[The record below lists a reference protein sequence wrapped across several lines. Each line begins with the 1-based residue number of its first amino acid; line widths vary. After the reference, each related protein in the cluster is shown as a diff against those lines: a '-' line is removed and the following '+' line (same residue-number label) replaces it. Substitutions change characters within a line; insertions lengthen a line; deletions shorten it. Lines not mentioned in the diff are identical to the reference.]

1 MAPVQSQHNIEDPV
15 VNSVR
20 NSQENK
26 IQNKSTSEQ
35 SNKDAHNNEQPE
47 VFEKPIPNVLT
58 QFKNSVVDPNESESL
73 KRNFS
78 LVVNV
83 DTSKNETISDE
94 TIGNVNKKRPSL
106 CLKAPKKCTNKLTE
120 VNIKAESNVADGLK
134 SETIED
140 NICLVNNIDTTNS
153 KTIKDETN
161 ENVYIIRPTLD
172 LKSPKQIT
180 NELPEGNVDEICSV
194 IPEIKEE
201 KGFYKYTSVDVITI
215 DSDEE
220 ELPYS
225 QIFDLG
231 QHDQQNQSDIWYEEY
246 RKDRDGSEEEAE
258 VSSEVSEVNSI
269 DEGWFQRLS
278 QCNATDLESGINED
292 IIYSKPTSLIDD
304 EEFDVTSKFEDHMSR
319 GKALEMQNFFK
330 EETFS
335 EYDGKQN
342 DFNQIINK
350 DHPSNSKNDNTDI
363 SDCKDIAVKIDISS
377 TKNNNFDE
385 ITRKSKNK
393 RSVYKFE
400 SKVREEKS
408 VKNQLKPRRSKSRR
422 IIDSS
427 EEEEEVMEICDSGAE
442 LTTRDKSYKQEKRK
456 HSSAKSDLRS
466 RSVSPSKD
474 SDREKYMKVHLI
486 SNMTNENINC
496 NEFGQLIRE
505 KSNEDQVKNKS
516 KDIKNLET
524 PSISSSREVKRKLS
538 ADTDESTSSSSN
550 SSKHKKKYK
559 IHSAQQEK
567 SELNVKTGIT
577 INKPPTITGKKFKA
591 SKNIRLSP
599 HSDSR
604 NNLNTDLSKDLSC
617 VASENLLDIILADI
631 KKHDSSPDSSDL
643 SADEDVIKFNQSKT
657 IAKSINQYLV
667 DFEDQ
672 IVPNKIVRNYPDQ
685 TLLTGYSA
693 AEKKLS
699 TNKETISNF
708 HKLDDDTKLTA
719 VNKKILDSHKKTPVP
734 IIQALNL
741 PSRKRQA
748 SIDMETK
755 SNQDPTRKKLLTE
768 TWYSKVQ
775 SNKSNK
781 QLSKS
786 EIKAIRSEKLKL
798 INKPK
803 HSLEETKSED
813 KTKQIKTAKSTTK
826 ITDRSR
832 SEILLDTLNEEK
844 SLKENETLKE
854 KGNHDSKR
862 TNQTKESKT
871 SLSSFKIPR
880 RTSTNEASTTISNTS
895 STSATSTNTNNVL
908 KPCNSSAK
916 PTDEK
921 NNINVTI
928 PLKVTNEPTNVPVL
942 PLEEDCLSLVDTKLT
957 HQISNTALNKLK
969 TRVAHVPPPISDFNE
984 KEPILV
990 KLLPDKPN
998 SKPLQDINFKSPK
1011 KSNLKRL
1018 GLQKAKEKRTVKFN
1032 HSGDDPLT
1040 VYVQMRNFELD
1051 CAGTFKK
1058 VTKSGKK
1065 ERIPLIEKTITVMR
1079 PHIDYSLETFHQICK
1094 WNCNWFEVSKKYY
1107 LFSFNHNKTSV
1118 N

>member
-1 MAPVQSQHNIEDPV
+1 MAPVQSQHYIEDPV

-26 IQNKSTSEQ
+26 IQNQSTSEQ
-35 SNKDAHNNEQPE
+35 SNKDAHNNEQAE
-47 VFEKPIPNVLT
+47 VFEKPIPNTLT
-58 QFKNSVVDPNESESL
+58 QFKNSVVDPIGSESL

-78 LVVNV
+78 LVNNV
-83 DTSKNETISDE
+83 DTSKNETITDE

-106 CLKAPKKCTNKLTE
+106 CLKAPQKCTNKLTE

-134 SETIED
+134 SETLKD
-140 NICLVNNIDTTNS
+140 NICLVNNIDTTNRQ
-153 KTIKDETN
+153 TIKDETS
-161 ENVYIIRPTLD
+161 ENVYKIRLSLD
-172 LKSPKQIT
+172 LKAPKQIT
-180 NELPEGNVDEICSV
+180 NKLPEENVDEICSV

-201 KGFYKYTSVDVITI
+201 KGFYQYTSVDVITI

-258 VSSEVSEVNSI
+258 ASSEVSEVNSI

-304 EEFDVTSKFEDHMSR
+304 EEFDVTSKFEDPTSR
-319 GKALEMQNFFK
+319 GKALEMQNLFK

-342 DFNQIINK
+342 HFNQIINE
-350 DHPSNSKNDNTDI
+350 DHPSNRKKDNTDK
-363 SDCKDIAVKIDISS
+363 SDCKDIAVKIDSTS

-385 ITRKSKNK
+385 ITRKSNNK
-393 RSVYKFE
+393 PSVYKFE
-400 SKVREEKS
+400 SKFREEKA
-408 VKNQLKPRRSKSRR
+408 VKNQLKLRRSKSRR

-427 EEEEEVMEICDSGAE
+427 EEDEEVMEICNSGAE
-442 LTTRDKSYKQEKRK
+442 LTARSDDKSYKQEKRK
-456 HSSAKSDLRS
+456 HSSSKSDFRS
-466 RSVSPSKD
+466 RSVSPSKSKD
-474 SDREKYMKVHLI
+474 SDTEKYMKVHPI

-524 PSISSSREVKRKLS
+524 PSISSREVKRKLS
-538 ADTDESTSSSSN
+538 VDTDESTSSSS
-550 SSKHKKKYK
+550 SRSKHKKKYY

-567 SELNVKTGIT
+567 SELNVKTGTT
-577 INKPPTITGKKFKA
+577 INISQTVTGKKFKA
-591 SKNIRLSP
+591 SKNKCLSP

-604 NNLNTDLSKDLSC
+604 NNLNTDLSKDLSY
-617 VASENLLDIILADI
+617 VTIKNLLDIIIEDTQT
-631 KKHDSSPDSSDL
+631 HSSSPDSSDL
-643 SADEDVIKFNQSKT
+643 SADEEMLKFNQPKT
-657 IAKSINQYLV
+657 VAKSINQHLV
-667 DFEDQ
+667 DFEDEIEQ
-672 IVPNKIVRNYPDQ
+672 NKIVRNCPDQ

-755 SNQDPTRKKLLTE
+755 SNQDPTKKKLTE
-768 TWYSKVQ
+768 TWYSKLQ
-775 SNKSNK
+775 SNK

-880 RTSTNEASTTISNTS
+880 RTSTNEASTTNSNTS
-895 STSATSTNTNNVL
+895 STSAASTNNVL

-916 PTDEK
+916 PTNEK
-921 NNINVTI
+921 NNINVNI

-942 PLEEDCLSLVDTKLT
+942 PLEEDCLSLVDIKLT

-969 TRVAHVPPPISDFNE
+969 TRVAHVPHPISDFNE

-998 SKPLQDINFKSPK
+998 SKPLQDIKFKSPK

-1018 GLQKAKEKRTVKFN
+1018 VLQQPKEKRTVKFN

-1065 ERIPLIEKTITVMR
+1065 ERIPPVEKTITVMR

-1094 WNCNWFEVSKKYY
+1094 WNCNWFEVSNKIY